1 MNEENVVDA
10 SQASGIPET
19 QIDDFSS
26 NAVEELVNEM
36 ERKDEETQEVKK
48 EEKVETNKFASK
60 FAALSRRE
68 KQLKA
73 KEAELSKKL
82 AELEKAQVS
91 KEEKAKIPEPKKLED
106 FDKNFQREFR
116 RDPFG
121 ALERMGLPYDKLTEL
136 AINDKKLT
144 PDMQMKLMREEIEDG
159 YKDKF
164 DKLEQRLTAKEKE
177 EKEAR
182 YDRIQKNYMNKING
196 FVEKNVDTYEF
207 IKANNA
213 YEVIYDVVEKHYKD

>member
-121 ALERMGLPYDKLTEL
+121 ALERMGHHRGLDEAEGNLL
-136 AINDKKLT
+136 N
-144 PDMQMKLMREEIEDG
+144 MKMMG
-159 YKDKF
+159 
-164 DKLEQRLTAKEKE
+164 QAG
-177 EKEAR
+177 
-182 YDRIQKNYMNKING
+182 YMNAGGHHIPQEWFRSVQDIIGGKWDINNLIRGYQDGTLDPKTQGYIDEIADPRFRDAIQTGNIKKG
-196 FVEKNVDTYEF
+196 FFENT
-207 IKANNA
+207 
-213 YEVIYDVVEKHYKD
+213 